1 MANENLLSAMD
12 NSPYSKDPRFQ
23 QYLEKLTGLRR
34 DGQAKVRA
42 IRNENQDLKLN
53 KQVDKETK
61 EKLLDENK
69 ASLKEAIQIRDINKE
84 EVDAVIK
91 EAITDSNVHF
101 KEYYANV
108 CAQAKEIIAKAKA
121 DYNAA
126 MVSLKNENE
135 KKIAIIHDLTPEDPE
150 NPDSVK
156 EFRNK
161 RKIELRAQSVAF
173 KSKALELK
181 SARNDLIAKAKDAQF
196 AAYMEKYGYE
206 GSVRFD
212 SHSILE
218 TLEFKYRHYIYTFKT
233 YDFFLRNAIYFVLLF
248 FFVLCIGLQPT
259 LLKFNNIVAI
269 LGQSSTKLFYSLGV
283 AGLILIAGTDLSIG
297 RLTGMSVSL
306 VCLIMSQRVYNLNAK
321 VGGGTLDFTKMG
333 LTGSFI
339 LALLISIGTCVLF
352 TSIAGFFTAKFKM
365 HPFITTLST
374 QLVSFGIMMVL
385 FSDTPAFNMNSTW
398 AKQIQ
403 GYNSVYL
410 IIYAAIAIAVV
421 WFIWNKTKFGKYM
434 YAVGGNPEAASV
446 SGINVFWV
454 TMGIFMMAGVLY
466 GLGGFFEACRVGLG
480 NPSTGTGTEL
490 DAIAACVV
498 GGISFSGGI
507 GKVSGAVIGTL
518 IFTALTYCLTY
529 CGIDVNMQFIFKGI
543 IIMAAVC
550 LDCVKYLKKK

>member
-1 MANENLLSAMD
+1 MD
-12 NSPYSKDPRFQ
+12 DSPYSKEPRFRE
-23 QYLEKLTGLRR
+23 YLDKLSELRK
-34 DGQAKVRA
+34 DGQAKERA
-42 IRNENQDLKLN
+42 IRNENQDLRLN
-53 KQVDKETK
+53 KQIDKDTK
-61 EKLLDENK
+61 ERLLSENK
-69 ASLKEAIQIRDINKE
+69 ESLNEAVLVRKTNKE
-84 EVDAVIK
+84 EVNGIVK
-91 EAITDSNVHF
+91 QAITESNTQF
-101 KEYYANV
+101 KEYYAKV
-108 CAQAKEIIAKAKA
+108 TAQANDVIAKAKA
-121 DYNAA
+121 EYNAA
-126 MVSLKNENE
+126 MESLKAENE
-135 KKIAIIHDLTPEDPE
+135 KKVAIIHGMTPDDPSDAE
-150 NPDSVK
+150 AVK
-156 EFRNK
+156 EFRQK
-161 RKIELRAQSVAF
+161 RKVELRAQNVAF

-181 SARNDLIAKAKDAQF
+181 SIKNDAISKAKDERF

-212 SHSILE
+212 SHSFVE
-218 TLEFKYRHYIYTFKT
+218 TLEFKYRHYIYAFKAN
-233 YDFFLRNAIYFVLLF
+233 DFFLRNAIYFVLLF

-306 VCLIMSQRVYNLNAK
+306 VCLIMSQRVYNLNAS
-321 VGGGTLDFTKMG
+321 VGGGALDFSKMG
-333 LTGSFI
+333 MVPSLI
-339 LALLISIGTCVLF
+339 LALVVSIVTCVLF
-352 TSIAGFFTAKFKM
+352 TSIAGFFTARFKM

-374 QLVSFGIMMVL
+374 QLISFGIMMVL
-385 FSDTPAFNMNSTW
+385 FSDTPAFNMNSIW

-403 GYNSVYL
+403 GYNSINL
-410 IIYAAIAIAVV
+410 IIYAAIAVAIV

-434 YAVGGNPEAASV
+434 YAVGGNSEAASV
-446 SGINVFWV
+446 SGINVFLV
-454 TMGIFMMAGVLY
+454 TMGIFIMAGVLY
-466 GLGGFFEACRVGLG
+466 GLGGFFEATRVGLG

-529 CGIDVNMQFIFKGI
+529 CNIDVNMQFIFKGI